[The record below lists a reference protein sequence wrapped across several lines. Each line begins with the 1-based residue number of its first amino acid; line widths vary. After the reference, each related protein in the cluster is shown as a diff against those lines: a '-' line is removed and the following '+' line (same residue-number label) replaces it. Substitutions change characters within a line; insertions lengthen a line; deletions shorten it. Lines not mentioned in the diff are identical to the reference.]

1 MDCAHA
7 EQFDVA
13 SEMIRRNGLFVHQVG
28 GEVFL
33 VVVGKDGRDNG
44 ILISQQIL
52 GLQDAQEVRAR

>member
-13 SEMIRRNGLFVHQVG
+13 CEMIRRNGLFVHQVG

-44 ILISQQIL
+44 ILIS
-52 GLQDAQEVRAR
+52 

>member
-13 SEMIRRNGLFVHQVG
+13 CEMIRRNGLFVHQVG

-52 GLQDAQEVRAR
+52 GLEDAQKVRAR

>member
-1 MDCAHA
+1 MDSPHT

-13 SEMIRRNGLFVHQVG
+13 GQMIRRNGLFVHQIG

-44 ILISQQIL
+44 ILIPSRSWAFRTPKKV
-52 GLQDAQEVRAR
+52 GAR